1 MLGETTQSRVAHPF
15 ARFAKGSGIARSA
28 TALLLASTAITAAH
42 ALNASCGIT
51 QPPAQDR
58 QFFPPIAKAAHVSGE
73 IVLVARFDQQG
84 GAQVSKVLSGP
95 EMLKESATAYIE
107 ASMGEKS
114 EEARE
119 CEIVISFNLDASS
132 CEATEPVRPFKQID
146 PQHVNI
152 YGSAPMICDPAG
164 TLTTRHHFLFFHWNT
179 TT

>member
-15 ARFAKGSGIARSA
+15 ARVAKGSGIARSA

-73 IVLVARFDQQG
+73 IVLLARFDQQG

-119 CEIVISFNLDASS
+119 CEIVISFNLEPGG
-132 CEATEPVRPFKQID
+132 CEPTEPVRPFKQFD
-146 PQHVNI
+146 SRHVEI
-152 YGSAPMICDPAG
+152 YGTAQSLCDPAAIYV
-164 TLTTRHHFLFFHWNT
+164 RHHFLFFHWNT